1 MLIKFSQTIVE
12 VLYLKYIFI
21 MYYNFNLQRKTQKKT
36 FMQY

>member
-12 VLYLKYIFI
+12 ILYFKCIFI
-21 MYYNFNLQRKTQKKT
+21 MYYDFDLQRKTQKKT